1 MSDDIQHILDS
12 WPFDPDDD
20 LAARI
25 ITEEEDGTEKLQMRV
40 DLGIMQMELDG
51 NPSGESPDGYETW
64 FDYFESR
71 SREVGEHGVDD
82 YFTLSEEDCELLR
95 REAIH
100 FYYRYLCLMKL
111 DMYPRVIR
119 DTDRNLRLFA
129 FIKRY
134 AAREIDRWSLD
145 QYRPYVIM
153 MNTRAKASLAIKTQ
167 PESGIEDAL
176 VLIND
181 SIENIESF
189 YTEYNITSEI
199 DNSIELSILD
209 ALRQEF
215 LKSAPRSLEDELRMA
230 VEDERFED
238 AARLRDRIQLRS
250 NKP

>member
-1 MSDDIQHILDS
+1 MSDNIQHILDS

-25 ITEEEDGTEKLQMRV
+25 ITGEDGTEKLQMRV
-40 DLGIMQMELDG
+40 DLGVMQMELDG
-51 NPSGESPDGYETW
+51 NPSNESPDGYETW
-64 FDYFESR
+64 FDYYEFQSR
-71 SREVGEHGVDD
+71 DVGEHGVDD

-119 DTDRNLRLFA
+119 DTDRNLRLFV
-129 FIKRY
+129 FIKRH

-176 VLIND
+176 ALINE